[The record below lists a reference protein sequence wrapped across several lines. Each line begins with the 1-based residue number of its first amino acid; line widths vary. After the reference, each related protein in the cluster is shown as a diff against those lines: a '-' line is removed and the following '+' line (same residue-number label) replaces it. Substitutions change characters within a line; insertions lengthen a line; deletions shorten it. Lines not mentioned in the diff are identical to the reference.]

1 MKLTLPWSNRGLRA
15 AAVVL
20 ALAALAGVVTGR
32 EKPGPEL
39 SEARPAPQQ
48 AAAGAPA
55 AAADIDLAKLQRP
68 ASPAAQGDPFAPR
81 SFAPPPQPVRA
92 ARAEKPSAPPLPF
105 TYVGRVTQDGV
116 TEVFVTRGDELISI
130 AAGQNIDTE
139 YRVDAVSGSRIAFTY
154 LPLKTKQSL
163 ELEEAGG

>member
-1 MKLTLPWSNRGLRA
+1 MKLTLPRSNRGLCA

-32 EKPGPEL
+32 EKPSLEL
-39 SEARPAPQQ
+39 VEARPARQEGP
-48 AAAGAPA
+48 APTA
-55 AAADIDLAKLQRP
+55 VADIDLAKLQRP
-68 ASPAAQGDPFAPR
+68 ASPSAQGDPFAPR
-81 SFAPPPQPVRA
+81 SFAPPPQPARA
-92 ARAEKPSAPPLPF
+92 ARAEKPNAPPLPF

-116 TEVFVTRGDELISI
+116 TEVFVARGDELISI

>member
-1 MKLTLPWSNRGLRA
+1 MKLIRSGSNRGLRA

-32 EKPGPEL
+32 EKPGGEL

-48 AAAGAPA
+48 ATAAAPA
-55 AAADIDLAKLQRP
+55 PVADIDLAKLQRP

-81 SFAPPPQPVRA
+81 SFAPPPQSVRA

-105 TYVGRVTQDGV
+105 TYVGRVTHDGV
-116 TEVFVTRGDELISI
+116 TEVLVTRGDELISV
-130 AAGQNIDTE
+130 AAGRSIDGE
-139 YRVDAVSGSRIAFTY
+139 YRVDAVSESRIAFTY
-154 LPLKTKQSL
+154 LPLKAKQSL

>member
-1 MKLTLPWSNRGLRA
+1 MKLTLRASNRGLRA

-32 EKPGPEL
+32 EKPAPEL

-48 AAAGAPA
+48 AT
-55 AAADIDLAKLQRP
+55 AAADIDLAKLQRS

-81 SFAPPPQPVRA
+81 SFAPPPQPARA

-116 TEVFVTRGDELISI
+116 TEVFVARGDELISI

-154 LPLKTKQSL
+154 LPLNTRQSL
-163 ELEEAGG
+163 ELEEVGG